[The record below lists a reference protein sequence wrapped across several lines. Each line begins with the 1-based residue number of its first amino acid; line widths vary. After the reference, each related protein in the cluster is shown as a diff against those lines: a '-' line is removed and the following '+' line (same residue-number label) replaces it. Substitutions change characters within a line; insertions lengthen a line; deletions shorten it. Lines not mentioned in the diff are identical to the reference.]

1 MLGNIFY
8 ISLIGKDLNMK
19 NEAIFEYYFKND
31 VLSPTG
37 DTEIFKKLAQ
47 DSVYEVIKVVRGI
60 PLFLEE
66 HMARMRF
73 SAKNMEIP
81 FDCSDLSIGEKI
93 SELVE
98 LNQAPNNNVKI
109 ICDRD
114 DIFLTYM
121 VKSHY
126 PAKNYYEKGVHTVLY
141 EGERENPNLKTLK
154 DAFKNR
160 VKALTQKEKAR
171 EALLVNKDGF
181 ITEGARS
188 NIFFVLGN
196 TIYTPPADS
205 VLHGITRKY
214 ILKICTAKGF
224 DVQEKLLNID
234 VIKDLKG
241 AFLTGT
247 SIGFLPIASI
257 GDIKIDSV
265 KEPYLKEIINCFDQ
279 TMEDYISDVKKKTK
293 K

>member
-1 MLGNIFY
+1 
-8 ISLIGKDLNMK
+8 MK

-31 VLSPTG
+31 KLVPTS
-37 DTEIFKKLAQ
+37 DNQIFKKLGP
-47 DSVYEVIKVVRGI
+47 DSVYEVIKIVKGV

-66 HMARMRF
+66 HMDRMRF

-81 FDCSDLSIGEKI
+81 FDCSDLSIAEKI
-93 SELVE
+93 AELVE
-98 LNQAPNNNVKI
+98 INRVQNNNVKI
-109 ICDRD
+109 ICNRD
-114 DIFLTYM
+114 DIFLTYL

-126 PAKNYYEKGVHTVLY
+126 PAKSYYEKGVHTVLY

-160 VKALTQKEKAR
+160 VKTLTQKENAR
-171 EALLVNKDGF
+171 DALLVNKEGY

-188 NIFFVLGN
+188 NIFFVLGD

-205 VLHGITRKY
+205 VLEGITRKY
-214 ILKICTAKGF
+214 ILKICAAKGYK
-224 DVQEKLLNID
+224 VQEKLLNTK

-257 GDIKIDSV
+257 GEHKIDSV

-279 TMEDYISDVKKKTK
+279 TMDDYITGVKKQRG
-293 K
+293 